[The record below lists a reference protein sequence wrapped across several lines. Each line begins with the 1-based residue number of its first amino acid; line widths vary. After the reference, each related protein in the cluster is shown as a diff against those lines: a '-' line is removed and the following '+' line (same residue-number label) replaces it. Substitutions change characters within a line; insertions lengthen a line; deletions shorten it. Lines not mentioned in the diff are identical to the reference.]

1 MSLHPLSSHID
12 PSPTIIPFPITV
24 LCTRENIPTMTTTEL
39 KITAIRIPVLIGK
52 GGKTK
57 RDIENKTGT
66 TLIIDSEDGL
76 VKIESEDPIAVLR
89 TAEMIRAINRGFS
102 PERAATI
109 LEDEDMMLDILDL
122 SSVCTTPKQMERLRG
137 RIIGKEGRARE
148 QIEDMTGAILSVQGK
163 TVAIIGMMDQVKNAR
178 TAVEMLVEGLPHAT
192 VFSFL
197 ERKKKE
203 AKFDMLDY
211 YY

>member
-1 MSLHPLSSHID
+1 MPLTPPTNYYPLSR
-12 PSPTIIPFPITV
+12 PIYHV
-24 LCTRENIPTMTTTEL
+24 HREQPTMTTTEL
-39 KITAIRIPVLIGK
+39 KITTNRIPVLIGK

-57 RDIENKTGT
+57 RDIEKKTGT
-66 TLIIDSEDGL
+66 ILTIDSDDGL
-76 VKIESEDPIAVLR
+76 VEIESEDPIAVIR
-89 TAEMIRAINRGFS
+89 TAEMVRAINRGFS
-102 PERAATI
+102 PERAAMI
-109 LEDEDMMLDILDL
+109 FEDEDMMLDILDL
-122 SSVCTTPKQMERLRG
+122 SNVCTTPKQMERLRG

-148 QIEDMTGAILSVQGK
+148 QIEDMSGAILSVQGK
-163 TVAIIGMMDQVKNAR
+163 TVAIIGMMDQVKTAR

-197 ERKKKE
+197 DRKKKE

>member
-1 MSLHPLSSHID
+1 
-12 PSPTIIPFPITV
+12 
-24 LCTRENIPTMTTTEL
+24 MTTTEI
-39 KITAIRIPVLIGK
+39 KITTNRIPVLIGK

-57 RDIENKTGT
+57 RDIEKKTAT
-66 TLIIDSEDGL
+66 KLTIDSDDGL
-76 VKIESEDPIAVLR
+76 VGIEGGEDAIAVLR
-89 TAEMIRAINRGFS
+89 TTEMVRAINRGGFS

-109 LEDEDMMLDILDL
+109 FEDEDMMLDILDL
-122 SSVCTTPKQMERLRG
+122 SSVCNTPKQMERLRGG

-148 QIEDMTGAILSVQGK
+148 QIEDMSGAILSVQGK
-163 TVAIIGMMDQVKNAR
+163 TVAIIGMIDQVRNAR

-197 ERKKKE
+197 DRKKKE